1 MLGAVLE
8 LSELILRALHE
19 ESGGQVHRPLDA
31 LRVLH
36 RRHPAIQPEA
46 VAAELTALASEGA
59 IRIEAESGAALTTDG
74 LRALGERLA
83 EGRVPLEVLARTA
96 ASSRAPEPRDSDILS
111 LADILARTG
120 YFDPTPTARAPTA
133 PPGRPVASTAT
144 PGEGMGKVGDP
155 PGAGPDAPTPALGAR
170 AISDPRRAA
179 TIAPSVLARGSVP
192 TAASSIGPDAPTPP
206 LEVPAVQAA
215 LRPEARLAD
224 PADVPA
230 RSSHPASAVQRLGPD
245 TGDLALLEARDEDW
259 SEGPAGRGAPPSAS
273 MMRLLRV
280 RHELERLGRAVRD
293 DAELE
298 PARRREIIEKLGET
312 EVQVRA
318 LEALLRG
325 A

>member
-96 ASSRAPEPRDSDILS
+96 VSSRAPEPLDSDILS

-144 PGEGMGKVGDP
+144 PGEGIGKADDA

-179 TIAPSVLARGSVP
+179 TIAPSVR
-192 TAASSIGPDAPTPP
+192 TRSSPPPAGPIGPDAPTPQI
-206 LEVPAVQAA
+206 EVPAVQAA
-215 LRPEARLAD
+215 LRPEARLPD